1 MLGKA
6 DHLCLQGEGVV
17 RVAQM
22 AELADPHPGDDRL
35 EQGAGHLGDPATDLD
50 QAALVDGVTKLVG
63 DVVEGE
69 GHNNLRH

>member
-17 RVAQM
+17 GVAQM
-22 AELADPHPGDDRL
+22 AQLADPHPGDDCL

-50 QAALVDGVTKLVG
+50 QAALVYGMPKLAG